1 MQICISDVKTWM
13 TQSELKLN
21 GDKTETLLMKSDRTH
36 FPGDIPFTTC
46 ARNFGF
52 MSSDHMTLNKHIS
65 AVCRSAYV
73 KIRRISSIHQYL
85 HVEAIKTLVC
95 AFILSKS
102 DYDNSLLS
110 GCTLYLFR

>member
-85 HVEAIKTLVC
+85 TVEAAKSLVC
-95 AFILSKS
+95 AVVLSQL
-102 DYDNSLLS
+102 DLSLIHI
-110 GCTLYLFR
+110 